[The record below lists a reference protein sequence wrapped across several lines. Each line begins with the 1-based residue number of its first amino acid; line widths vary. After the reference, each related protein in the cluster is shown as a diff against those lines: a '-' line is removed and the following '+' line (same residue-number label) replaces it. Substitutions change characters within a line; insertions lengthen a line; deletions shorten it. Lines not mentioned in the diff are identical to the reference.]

1 MKKFLSVYLLIFVYK
16 FVTLCYNKNTDKN
29 FFILLF
35 ILYAEVPGIPGTFVV
50 YKREKSWYIKKKR

>member
-1 MKKFLSVYLLIFVYK
+1 M
-16 FVTLCYNKNTDKN
+16 LCYNRNTDKN